1 MPLEGILIFM
11 VQHSEVSMR
20 VRTEIVGLFTLA
32 LALVALHAEA
42 QIPLYLSNDQTQ
54 VRKITFLF
62 ETEERGT
69 RPALSPAEIKTGAQ
83 MASHAPTWIDR
94 LMRLNPLA
102 GRTYFPL
109 VPIEVQKDVVRIRR
123 FYESQGFLNARIDYA
138 ASQLDTARNRIHLI
152 FSIHEGPP
160 LEVGHVRYENDS
172 GELLRD
178 VLDGESTQRKFDRL
192 LLELPLQP
200 GNRFTRFD
208 FALAKGQVLDWMRDQ
223 GYAFATVNADSL
235 LRREENRIDLVYRVA
250 PGPIAYVDSVIV
262 EGNTKVSRRVVRRE
276 SVLQPGDRFSQRKL
290 VEGQRA
296 LFGMN
301 IFRLA
306 TADLPV
312 QEVDS
317 TVSIRY
323 QVREAR
329 LRRIQAETGYAR
341 EDGVVVRGSWTHRNF
356 LGDARQLTFASEW
369 RSGFQAVLPANI
381 DPVKRLNLSV
391 TVRQPYLWR
400 RNLSASFT
408 NFYNRE
414 SNPNQ
419 DAYYQEVGVNASS
432 FYQFLPFRTVSLN
445 YTFARA
451 FPLSDGD
458 ELQGRDAYNRSVLS
472 WGGTFGRVNDFFRR
486 DRGFLIRPSAEVA
499 GVFVPGSG
507 VEYVNLSNEIVG
519 YIPLTGAVNLASR
532 LFVGRLFPLGNSKDQ
547 QDPTTRYRFVR
558 IRYYAGG
565 NDDVRGWQ
573 LQQLG
578 PQRAIPRVRP
588 DNDPAPD
595 PALPPYRD
603 FRLEG
608 VGGTA
613 KIAGGLEARFPFFL
627 GSMWR
632 SAAFLDFGQ
641 ITQGSLSPR
650 NVQFGTGGGIRYDTP
665 VGFLRMDIGFKLNP
679 SDDDL
684 YTPEGLFCRREG
696 FAQGDACFAQT
707 GDPGNPSFARRFA
720 LHLSIGQSF

>member
-1 MPLEGILIFM
+1 
-11 VQHSEVSMR
+11 MR
-20 VRTEIVGLFTLA
+20 FIGHLGKACVLMW
-32 LALVALHAEA
+32 ALVPVSVLA
-42 QIPLYLSNDQTQ
+42 QVPLYLSNEQTQ
-54 VRKITFLF
+54 IRKITFLF
-62 ETEERGT
+62 ETEQRGV
-69 RPALSPAEIKTGAQ
+69 RPALSASEVNTGAQ
-83 MASHAPTWIDR
+83 LASQGPGLIDR

-102 GRTYFPL
+102 RRTYFPL

-123 FYESQGFLNARIDYA
+123 YYESQGFLNARVDYA
-138 ASQLDTARNRIHLI
+138 ASQLDTARNTIHLI
-152 FSIHEGPP
+152 FSIQEGPP
-160 LEVGHVRYENDS
+160 LRVGHIRYENQEGAD
-172 GELLRD
+172 LRD
-178 VLDGESTQRKFDRL
+178 GLRDEATRRAFDRFQRN
-192 LLELPLQP
+192 LPLQA
-200 GNRFTRFD
+200 GKRFTTFD
-208 FALAKGQVLDWMRDQ
+208 FALAKGQMLDWMRDQ
-223 GYAFATVNADSL
+223 GYAFAAVNADSL
-235 LRREENRIDLVYRVA
+235 VRPDANQIDLVYRVRS
-250 PGPIAYVDSVIV
+250 GPIAYVDTVLV
-262 EGNTKVSRRVVRRE
+262 EGNTQVSRRVVRRE

-306 TADLPV
+306 TADLPP
-312 QEVDS
+312 QPEDS

-391 TVRQPYLWR
+391 TVRQPYVWR
-400 RNLSASFT
+400 RNLSASVST
-408 NFYNRE
+408 FYNRE

-419 DAYYQEVGVNASS
+419 DAYYQEFGANASS
-432 FYQFLPFRTVSLN
+432 FFQFLPFRTVSLN

-451 FPLSDGD
+451 FPLSDG
-458 ELQGRDAYNRSVLS
+458 EALQGRDAYNRSVLS

-519 YIPLTGAVNLASR
+519 YVPLSGSVNLASR
-532 LFVGRLFPLGNSKDQ
+532 LFVGRLFPLGNSADQ

-558 IRYYAGG
+558 IRYYSGG

-578 PQRAIPRVRP
+578 PQRAIPRIRP
-588 DNDPAPD
+588 DNDPNPD
-595 PALPPYRD
+595 PALPPFRD

-641 ITQGSLSPR
+641 ITEGSLALSAL
-650 NVQFGTGGGIRYDTP
+650 QFGTGGGIRYDTP
-665 VGFLRMDIGFKLNP
+665 VGFLRMDVGFKLNP
-679 SDDDL
+679 TDDDL
-684 YTPEGLFCRREG
+684 YTPEGLFCRRQG
-696 FAQGDACFAQT
+696 FDRGDVCLAQT
-707 GDPGNPSFARRFA
+707 GDPGHPSFSRRFT

>member
-1 MPLEGILIFM
+1 MYLWIWCIASLLMPRD
-11 VQHSEVSMR
+11 MR
-20 VRTEIVGLFTLA
+20 
-32 LALVALHAEA
+32 A
-42 QIPLYLSNDQTQ
+42 QVPLYLSNDQTQ
-54 VRKITFLF
+54 IQRITFKF
-62 ETEERGT
+62 ETLERGT
-69 RPALSPAEIKTGAQ
+69 RPALSPSEILAGAQ
-83 MASHAPTWIDR
+83 LASRAPSLIDR
-94 LMRLNPLA
+94 VMRLNPLA

-109 VPIEVQKDVVRIRR
+109 VPLEVQKDVVRIRQ
-123 FYESQGFLNARIDYA
+123 FYESQGFLRARIDYA
-138 ASQLDTARNRIHLI
+138 ASQLDTSRNRIHLI
-152 FSIHEGPP
+152 FSINEGPP
-160 LEVGHVRYENDS
+160 LEVGTVRYETDLGVN
-172 GELLRD
+172 LREALED
-178 VLDGESTQRKFDRL
+178 ERARNAFDRFQRN
-192 LLELPLQP
+192 LPLQP

-208 FALAKGQVLDWMRDQ
+208 FALAKGQLLDWMRDL
-223 GYAFATVNADSL
+223 GYAFATVDADSVL
-235 LRREENRIDLVYRVA
+235 LRDANQIDLVYRIA
-250 PGPIAYVDSVIV
+250 TGPIAHVDSVMV
-262 EGNTKVSRRVVRRE
+262 EGNTQVSRRVVRRE

-306 TADLPV
+306 TADLPP
-312 QEVDS
+312 QAADS
-317 TVSIRY
+317 TVTIRY

-369 RSGFQAVLPANI
+369 RSGFQAVLPANL
-381 DPVKRLNLSV
+381 DPVRRLNLSV
-391 TVRQPYLWR
+391 TVRQPFLVR
-400 RNLSASFT
+400 RGLSASAT
-408 NFYNRE
+408 TFYNRE

-419 DAYYQEVGVNASS
+419 DAYYQEVGANASS

-451 FPLSDGD
+451 FPLTDGE

-472 WGGTFGRVNDFFRR
+472 WGGTFGKVNDFFRR
-486 DRGFLIRPSAEVA
+486 DRGFLVRPSAEIA

-519 YIPLTGAVNLASR
+519 YVPLSSSVNIASR
-532 LFVGRLFPLGNSKDQ
+532 LFIGRLIPLGNSENQ

-578 PQRAIPRVRP
+578 PQRAIPRIRP
-588 DNDPAPD
+588 DNDPSPD

-641 ITQGSLSPR
+641 ITEGSLSPR
-650 NVQFGTGGGIRYDTP
+650 SIRFGTGGGIRYDTP
-665 VGFLRMDIGFKLNP
+665 VGFLRMDVGFKVNP

-684 YTPEGLFCRREG
+684 FTPEGLFCRRQG
-696 FAQGDACFAQT
+696 FAQGDVCLAQT

>member
-1 MPLEGILIFM
+1 MQFRRRIVKFFWVVCFM
-11 VQHSEVSMR
+11 STHNS
-20 VRTEIVGLFTLA
+20 
-32 LALVALHAEA
+32 VA
-42 QIPLYLSNDQTQ
+42 QVPLYLSNGQTQ

-62 ETEERGT
+62 ESEERGS
-69 RPALSPAEIKTGAQ
+69 RPALSAAELTAGAQ
-83 MASHAPTWIDR
+83 LASQAPGFFDR

-102 GRTYFPL
+102 QRTYFPL

-138 ASQLDTARNRIHLI
+138 ASQLDTARNTIHII
-152 FSIHEGPP
+152 FSINEGPP
-160 LEVGHVRYENDS
+160 LEVGQLRYENQE
-172 GELLRD
+172 GLPLRE
-178 VLDGESTQRKFDRL
+178 VLEEDQMRRRFDRL
-192 LLELPLQP
+192 LRELPLQP
-200 GNRFTRFD
+200 GKRFTRFD
-208 FALAKGQVLDWMRDQ
+208 FALAKGQLLDWMRDQ

-250 PGPIAYVDSVIV
+250 LGPIAFVDSVIV
-262 EGNTKVSRRVVRRE
+262 EGNTQVSRRIVRRE

-290 VEGQRA
+290 IEGQRA

-301 IFRLA
+301 IFRVA
-306 TADLPV
+306 TADLPI
-312 QEVDS
+312 QSTDS

-329 LRRIQAETGYAR
+329 LRRVQAETGYAR
-341 EDGVVVRGSWTHRNF
+341 EDGLVVRGSWTHRNF
-356 LGDARQLTFASEW
+356 LGDARQLTVASEW

-381 DPVKRLNLSV
+381 DPVRRLNLSV
-391 TVRQPYLWR
+391 TVRQPFLWR
-400 RNLSASFT
+400 RNLSASYT

-419 DAYYQEVGVNASS
+419 DAYYQEFGANASS
-432 FYQFLPFRTVSLN
+432 FFQFLPFRTVSLN

-451 FPLSDGD
+451 FPLTEGD

-472 WGGTFGRVNDFFRR
+472 LGGTFGRVNDYFRR
-486 DRGFLIRPSAEVA
+486 DRGFLIRPTVEVA
-499 GVFVPGSG
+499 GVFTPGSG

-519 YIPLTGAVNLASR
+519 YMPLTGSINLASR
-532 LFVGRLFPLGNSKDQ
+532 LFVGRLVPLGLSKDQ
-547 QDPTTRYRFVR
+547 QDATTRYRFVR

-565 NDDVRGWQ
+565 NDDIRGWQ

-578 PQRAIPRVRP
+578 PQRAIPRIRP
-588 DNDPAPD
+588 ENDPNPD
-595 PALPPYRD
+595 PDLPPYRN

-613 KIAGGLEARFPFFL
+613 KLAGGLEARFPFFF
-627 GSMWR
+627 GSLWR

-641 ITQGSLSPR
+641 VSEGTISPR
-650 NVQFGTGGGIRYDTP
+650 DLQFGTGGGIRYDTP
-665 VGFLRMDIGFKLNP
+665 VGFLRLDVGFKINP

-696 FAQGDACFAQT
+696 FAQGEVCLAQT
-707 GDPGNPSFARRFA
+707 GDPGNPRFGRRFA